1 MGLNIEK
8 LKGNAKKA
16 RDIIIQKNLKLNDFN
31 NQIAFIR
38 KVINNI
44 FSYKSDEERVKQLNN
59 AKSLTVSI
67 VSRLTMDLTVGSLYS
82 TILLQADGIDAILD
96 TLKGKNNTK
105 KIQKHIKEIKDQLNM
120 EELILKNAFP

>member
-1 MGLNIEK
+1 MSLNIEK
-8 LKGNAKKA
+8 LKENAKKA
-16 RDIIIQKNLKLNDFN
+16 RNIIIQKNLKLNDFN

-67 VSRLTMDLTVGSLYS
+67 VSRLTMDLTEGSLYS

>member
-1 MGLNIEK
+1 MSLNIEK
-8 LKGNAKKA
+8 LKENAKKA
-16 RDIIIQKNLKLNDFN
+16 RNIIIQKNLKLNDFN

-59 AKSLTVSI
+59 TKSLTVSLA
-67 VSRLTMDLTVGSLYS
+67 SRLTMDLTEGSLYS

-120 EELILKNAFP
+120 EEIILKNAFP

>member
-1 MGLNIEK
+1 MINPK

-59 AKSLTVSI
+59 TKSLTVSLA
-67 VSRLTMDLTVGSLYS
+67 SRLTMDLTEGSLYS

>member
-8 LKGNAKKA
+8 LKENAKKA

-44 FSYKSDEERVKQLNN
+44 FKTYLS
-59 AKSLTVSI
+59 
-67 VSRLTMDLTVGSLYS
+67 
-82 TILLQADGIDAILD
+82 
-96 TLKGKNNTK
+96 
-105 KIQKHIKEIKDQLNM
+105 
-120 EELILKNAFP
+120 

>member
-44 FSYKSDEERVKQLNN
+44 FNYKSDEERVKQLNN

-67 VSRLTMDLTVGSLYS
+67 VSRLTMDLTEGSLYS

>member
-8 LKGNAKKA
+8 LKENAKKA

-31 NQIAFIR
+31 NQIAFLR

-82 TILLQADGIDAILD
+82 TILLQADGIDAIMD

-120 EELILKNAFP
+120 EEIILKNAFP

>member
-8 LKGNAKKA
+8 LKENAKKA

-44 FSYKSDEERVKQLNN
+44 FNYKSDEERVKQLNN

>member
-8 LKGNAKKA
+8 LKENAKKA

-67 VSRLTMDLTVGSLYS
+67 VSRLTMDLTEGSLYS

>member
-31 NQIAFIR
+31 NQIAFLR

-67 VSRLTMDLTVGSLYS
+67 VSRLTMDLTEGSLYS

>member
-1 MGLNIEK
+1 MSLNIEK
-8 LKGNAKKA
+8 LKENAKKA
-16 RDIIIQKNLKLNDFN
+16 RNIIIQKNLKLNDFN
-31 NQIAFIR
+31 NQIAFLR

-59 AKSLTVSI
+59 TKSLTVSLA
-67 VSRLTMDLTVGSLYS
+67 SRLTMDLTEGSLYS

-120 EELILKNAFP
+120 EEIILKNAFP

>member
-120 EELILKNAFP
+120 EEIILKNAFP

>member
-1 MGLNIEK
+1 MSLNIEK
-8 LKGNAKKA
+8 LKENAKKA
-16 RDIIIQKNLKLNDFN
+16 RNIIIQKNLKLNDFN

-44 FSYKSDEERVKQLNN
+44 FNYKSDEERVKQLNN

-67 VSRLTMDLTVGSLYS
+67 VSRLTMDLTEGSLYS

-120 EELILKNAFP
+120 EEIILKNAFP

>member
-8 LKGNAKKA
+8 LKENAKKA

-31 NQIAFIR
+31 NQIAFLR

>member
-8 LKGNAKKA
+8 LKENAKKA
-16 RDIIIQKNLKLNDFN
+16 RNIIIQKNLKLNDFN
-31 NQIAFIR
+31 NQIAFLR

-59 AKSLTVSI
+59 TKSLTVSLA
-67 VSRLTMDLTVGSLYS
+67 SRLTMDLTEGSLYS

-120 EELILKNAFP
+120 EEIILKNAFP

>member
-44 FSYKSDEERVKQLNN
+44 FNYKSDEERVKQLNN

>member
-8 LKGNAKKA
+8 LKENAKKA

>member
-8 LKGNAKKA
+8 LKENAKKA

-59 AKSLTVSI
+59 TKSLTVSLA
-67 VSRLTMDLTVGSLYS
+67 SRLTMDLTEGSLYS

>member
-1 MGLNIEK
+1 MGLNIVK
-8 LKGNAKKA
+8 LKENAKKA

-67 VSRLTMDLTVGSLYS
+67 VSRLTMDLTEGSLYS

>member
-67 VSRLTMDLTVGSLYS
+67 VSRLTMDLTEGSLYS

>member
-59 AKSLTVSI
+59 AKSLTVSLA
-67 VSRLTMDLTVGSLYS
+67 SRLTMDLTEGSLYS

-120 EELILKNAFP
+120 EEIILKNAFP

>member
-8 LKGNAKKA
+8 LKENAKKA

-44 FSYKSDEERVKQLNN
+44 FNYKSDEERVKQLNN

-67 VSRLTMDLTVGSLYS
+67 VSRLTMDLTEGSLYS

>member
-1 MGLNIEK
+1 MSLNIEK
-8 LKGNAKKA
+8 LKENAKKA
-16 RDIIIQKNLKLNDFN
+16 RNIIIQKNLKLNDFN
-31 NQIAFIR
+31 NQIAFLR

-59 AKSLTVSI
+59 TKSLTVSLA
-67 VSRLTMDLTVGSLYS
+67 SRLTMDLTEGSLYS

>member
-59 AKSLTVSI
+59 AKSLTVSLA
-67 VSRLTMDLTVGSLYS
+67 SRLTMDLTEGSLYS